1 MARCPHLG
9 LEDYRTNPFPFPSPS
24 HRCYVS
30 EVGIYVGQQE
40 QQTYCLTKRHTQCSL
55 FVSHPVAEAG
65 ADLSLDG
72 IPGVATQEAIVTA
85 PPKKRTEPLLAP
97 ETPATRTIPGPQ
109 VELKPEEIAPPSPHH
124 EVPATEITA
133 AEPTGGLEPETIPE
147 PMPMTVSK
155 TLRPAS
161 TRVFA
166 VLPWAAVGVAGLMLL
181 CVGGIAAQP
190 LADVI
195 VDHGLYALRV
205 SSFWPGA
212 LLVLSAASFGGAI
225 LLSGLFLW
233 TRRSTAK

>member
-1 MARCPHLG
+1 MARCPYLR

-40 QQTYCLTKRHTQCSL
+40 QQRCCLTKRHTQCPL

-65 ADLSLDG
+65 ADLSPEVT
-72 IPGVATQEAIVTA
+72 PGVAAPEALVTA
-85 PPKKRTEPLLAP
+85 LPEKRTEPPRAP
-97 ETPATRTIPGPQ
+97 DTPVSEATPEPQ
-109 VELKPEEIAPPSPHH
+109 VELQPEEIAPPLPHQ
-124 EVPATEITA
+124 EVAATEIAA
-133 AEPTGGLEPETIPE
+133 AEPTGGVEPGAIPE
-147 PMPMTVSK
+147 PMPTTASRIP
-155 TLRPAS
+155 RPAS

-195 VDHGLYALRV
+195 VDAGLYALSV
-205 SSFWPGA
+205 SSLWPGA
-212 LLVLSAASFGGAI
+212 LLLLSAASFGGAI

-233 TRRSTAK
+233 TRRSTAM